1 MTTRTPSL
9 VHGTS
14 VACRRLVDALLA
26 LVFVTWY
33 VLLSTCSTDGIL
45 VS

>member
-1 MTTRTPSL
+1 MTTRPPSL

-26 LVFVTWY
+26 LVFVTWC
-33 VLLSTCSTDGIL
+33 VLLPTCGTDHIL